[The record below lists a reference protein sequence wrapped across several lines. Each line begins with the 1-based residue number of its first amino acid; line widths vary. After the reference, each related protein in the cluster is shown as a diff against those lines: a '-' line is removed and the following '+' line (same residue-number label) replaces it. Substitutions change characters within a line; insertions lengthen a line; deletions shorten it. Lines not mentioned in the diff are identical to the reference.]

1 MHGSSGAFKL
11 LVCVICPLALAAC
24 AGSQTAASDK
34 TAALPTT
41 APQPLVAVEVQQA
54 EVENVDLTAQ
64 AQIDLW
70 QRIREGFAIP
80 DLNTASAQERTAWYG
95 ARPEYMRRSLERAR
109 PFLYVIVEEIEK
121 RGMPTELALL
131 PLVESAYNPQAV
143 SPAQAAGMWQ
153 FIPATGKRYNLKQ
166 DWWRDD
172 RRDVIAST
180 GAALDYLQALYTQF
194 GDWQLALAAYN
205 WGEGAVQRA
214 VDRAKAKGE
223 PTDYASLTAK
233 MPAET
238 AGYVPKLQAIKN
250 LVMNPA
256 QFALILPTMSNQ
268 PYLATVTRS
277 RDIDVKVAAQLAEM
291 PLEEFVALN
300 PSHNRPVIPGANN
313 PVIVLP
319 ADKVETFKQNL
330 EAREKP
336 LSSWQAYLMKA
347 GDKLEQIASKF
358 GIDLTAL
365 RSANGISARQRVGAG
380 HTLLVPRAKDSKD
393 VAEEQLPAEISQPPM
408 ETEGRVVRA
417 TYVVRKGDSL
427 ALIARK
433 YKVSAADLK
442 DWNRSLG
449 SAVKPGQKL
458 TIETV
463 ALHQAAPA
471 KGGTHSR
478 HVVAKAASK
487 SHAAAHSKAKRPAV
501 RVAHR

>member
-1 MHGSSGAFKL
+1 MHGSSGVFKL
-11 LVCVICPLALAAC
+11 LVCLVVPLALAAC
-24 AGSQTAASDK
+24 AGSQPAAPD
-34 TAALPTT
+34 TPALPTV
-41 APQPLVAVEVQQA
+41 QPLVAVEVQEA

-64 AQIDLW
+64 LQTDLW
-70 QRIREGFAIP
+70 QRIRDGFAIP
-80 DLNTASAQERTAWYG
+80 DLNTASAQEKTAWYG
-95 ARPEYMRRSLERAR
+95 AKPDYMKRSLERAR

-180 GAALDYLQALYTQF
+180 GAALDYLQTLYTQF

-214 VDRAKAKGE
+214 VDRARAKGE

-250 LVMNPA
+250 IVMNPA
-256 QFALILPTMSNQ
+256 QYAVTLPDMRNE
-268 PYLATVTRS
+268 PYLATITRD
-277 RDIDVKVAAQLAEM
+277 RDIDVSVAAQLAEM

-300 PSHNRPVIPGANN
+300 PSHNRPVIPGASN

-319 ADKVETFKQNL
+319 ADKVETFKLNL
-330 EAREKP
+330 QAREKP
-336 LSSWQAYLMKA
+336 LSSWQAYLVKA
-347 GDKLEQIASKF
+347 GEKLEQIAAKF
-358 GIDLTAL
+358 GIDLSAL
-365 RSANGISARQRVGAG
+365 RTANGIGARQRVVAG
-380 HTLLVPRAKDSKD
+380 HTLLVPRAKDSVKD
-393 VAEEQLPAEISQPPM
+393 TATQLPAEISQPPL
-408 ETEGRVVRA
+408 ENEGRIVRT

-427 ALIARK
+427 ALIAHK
-433 YKVSAADLK
+433 YKVSVAEVK

-458 TIETV
+458 TIETISY
-463 ALHQAAPA
+463 HEAAPKTAARGHRHVAA
-471 KGGTHSR
+471 KGRAVAR
-478 HVVAKAASK
+478 HP
-487 SHAAAHSKAKRPAV
+487 KRPV